1 MDYSQILKE
10 FDRQIWW
17 QKKSYGQEE
26 KCPSYWRK
34 MIFIES
40 HDLGIDDWREIRSGN
55 YYDARDS
62 LFDVNRD
69 KFILKRILEYKSR
82 F

>member
-1 MDYSQILKE
+1 
-10 FDRQIWW
+10 
-17 QKKSYGQEE
+17 
-26 KCPSYWRK
+26 
-34 MIFIES
+34 MIFVES

-55 YYDARDS
+55 YYDVRDS
-62 LFDVNRD
+62 LLDVSRD

>member
-1 MDYSQILKE
+1 MNYNEILKK

-17 QKKSYGQEE
+17 QMKAYKQKE

>member
-1 MDYSQILKE
+1 MTYKE
-10 FDRQIWW
+10 IIKKFDKDIWW
-17 QKKSYGQEE
+17 QKKSYLRENS
-26 KCPSYWRK
+26 CPSYWRK

-55 YYDARDS
+55 YYDVRDS
-62 LFDVNRD
+62 LLDVSRD
-69 KFILKRILEYKSR
+69 EFILKRILEYKSR